1 MSAML
6 LIVCYLLYNPSSP
19 LNWLTKR
26 KWLKIFKREPDTHG
40 HDRLVN
46 RSAIGEL
53 RLAEDGSPS
62 NISILTAKGEVIS
75 FPPIKKLEPSSL
87 SSHQQYD

>member
-1 MSAML
+1 MDR
-6 LIVCYLLYNPSSP
+6 LLYSPRSP

-26 KWLKIFKREPDTHG
+26 KRLKIFKRDPDAHG